1 MKNIGFKRSKKIRIN
16 IYLVVIIVFILAMVF
31 FNFVVMNQFLPT
43 NTYYTDSGNISYP
56 VIYQQYAD
64 KRINK
69 LFAYKSEKYN
79 MIANESLSL
88 IDNDRKLNLLI
99 QRNDYEFSELEY
111 EIRDK
116 TTKELIERTRVP
128 IINSK
133 DKEEKIKKYW
143 YLCRYKI

>member
-79 MIANESLSL
+79 MLS
-88 IDNDRKLNLLI
+88 
-99 QRNDYEFSELEY
+99 F
-111 EIRDK
+111 
-116 TTKELIERTRVP
+116 
-128 IINSK
+128 
-133 DKEEKIKKYW
+133 
-143 YLCRYKI
+143 